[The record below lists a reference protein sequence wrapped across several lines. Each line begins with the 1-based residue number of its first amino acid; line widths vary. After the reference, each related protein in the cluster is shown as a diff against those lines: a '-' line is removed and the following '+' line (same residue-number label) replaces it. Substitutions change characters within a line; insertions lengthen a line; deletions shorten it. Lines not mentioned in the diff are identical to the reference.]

1 MNFREHII
9 VTLLDKALIRG
20 LIAIAG
26 FWLNRGI
33 ERYKSRRAL
42 ENELEKLRDQK
53 RIQFLESQLSQFFW
67 PVYLRLQMDNVVWER
82 ILDRGAKDDRKRSLA
97 RQIENGVIL
106 ANHRETVR
114 L

>member
-53 RIQFLESQLSQFFW
+53 ENPIPGITVIAVLLASLSSASDGQCC
-67 PVYLRLQMDNVVWER
+67 L
-82 ILDRGAKDDRKRSLA
+82 
-97 RQIENGVIL
+97 
-106 ANHRETVR
+106 
-114 L
+114 